1 LAVFCM
7 YLLARGEKGGKY
19 RGIYRD
25 IWLYLAIFTDICTY
39 LAAFTDIYRGIS
51 LNRPSLLQGI

>member
-1 LAVFCM
+1 M